1 MATQPDDRRTKQL
14 PAISGVR
21 FCSRCRKSYA
31 DHPWLSSC
39 SVCGDELLPQGY
51 CPICEKPWPL
61 SPGELC
67 PKHDLPL
74 ELQPAAS
81 QEPADAGPSN
91 WAVAATFGDD
101 TEAEA
106 MRLRLEAEGISTFM
120 ENARMGSGSMF
131 QVATGGTTLKVPVD
145 QLADARVILDQDWTI
160 PASDDQIDD
169 DWAGLDAEAG
179 FERRRRIMKA
189 VIWFM
194 VAPSLLAF
202 VVGIIAVVVLL
213 LRGLIG
219 LVPG

>member
-1 MATQPDDRRTKQL
+1 
-14 PAISGVR
+14 
-21 FCSRCRKSYA
+21 
-31 DHPWLSSC
+31 
-39 SVCGDELLPQGY
+39 
-51 CPICEKPWPL
+51 
-61 SPGELC
+61 
-67 PKHDLPL
+67 
-74 ELQPAAS
+74 
-81 QEPADAGPSN
+81 
-91 WAVAATFGDD
+91 
-101 TEAEA
+101 

-160 PASDDQIDD
+160 PASDDQIDNDD

-202 VVGIIAVVVLL
+202 AVGIIAVVVLL